1 MSKKSS
7 NIYARVVEAWG
18 EDSQLDMMTE
28 EMAELIQAISK
39 FRRAKTQ
46 EKKAKAYIHLCEEV
60 ADVEN
65 MINQLRYMLDA
76 NLIDQFKAEKLK
88 RTEKRL
94 NKPKDAE

>member
-1 MSKKSS
+1 MSKKSG
-7 NIYARVVEAWG
+7 NIYSRVVEAWG
-18 EDSQLDMMTE
+18 TESQFDQMTE

-39 FRRAKTQ
+39 FRRAKTP
-46 EKKAKAYIHLCEEV
+46 EKKTKAYIHLCEEV

-65 MINQLRYMLDA
+65 MINQLRFMLDA
-76 NLIDQFKAEKLK
+76 ALIDKFKVEKLK

>member
-1 MSKKSS
+1 MSKKTG

-18 EDSQLDMMTE
+18 EDSQLDMITE

-65 MINQLRYMLDA
+65 MVNQLRYMLDA
-76 NLIDQFKAEKLK
+76 NLIDKFKEEKLR

-94 NKPKDAE
+94 NKAKDED

>member
-1 MSKKSS
+1 MSKKTG

-18 EDSQLDMMTE
+18 EDSQLDMITE

-65 MINQLRYMLDA
+65 MINQLRHMLDA
-76 NLIDQFKAEKLK
+76 NLIDKFKEEKLR

-94 NKPKDAE
+94 NKPKDTE

>member
-1 MSKKSS
+1 MSKKSG
-7 NIYARVVEAWG
+7 NIYARVIEAWG
-18 EDSQLDMMTE
+18 EDSQFDMITE

-39 FRRAKTQ
+39 FRRAKSQ
-46 EKKAKAYIHLCEEV
+46 EKKAKAYVHLCEEV

-76 NLIDQFKAEKLK
+76 NLIDKFKEEKLK
-88 RTEKRL
+88 RTERRL

>member
-1 MSKKSS
+1 MSSKNG
-7 NIYARVVEAWG
+7 NIYSRVVEAWG
-18 EDSQLDMMTE
+18 EDSQFDMMIE

-46 EKKAKAYIHLCEEV
+46 EKKAKAYLHLCEEV

-65 MINQLRYMLDA
+65 MVNQLKYILDS
-76 NLIDQFKAEKLK
+76 NLIDNFREEKLK

-94 NKPKDAE
+94 NKPKDEE